1 MQNRLLRYKVKQPIV
16 LQFPIGGKLFLDDG
30 YIF

>member
-16 LQFPIGGKLFLDDG
+16 LQFPIGKLFLDDG